1 MINKSKKK
9 NISLIF
15 IGFSMVIRGLIIT
28 VVMETELLF
37 YSVAVINTSTTFL
50 NYFSNLYGN
59 METPSI
65 MRIIG
70 HVAESSFL
78 LYIDKAIIIN
88 IPILDAMMMT
98 AKKQ

>member
-1 MINKSKKK
+1 
-9 NISLIF
+9 
-15 IGFSMVIRGLIIT
+15 
-28 VVMETELLF
+28 METELLF

-78 LYIDKAIIIN
+78 LYIDMARIIDITVLN
-88 IPILDAMMMT
+88 
-98 AKKQ
+98 AKKMTNTKQ

>member
-1 MINKSKKK
+1 MAIWA
-9 NISLIF
+9 
-15 IGFSMVIRGLIIT
+15 LIIT

-78 LYIDKAIIIN
+78 LYIDMARIIDITVLN
-88 IPILDAMMMT
+88 AMKMT
-98 AKKQ
+98 NTKQ

>member
-37 YSVAVINTSTTFL
+37 YSVAVTNTSTTFL

-78 LYIDKAIIIN
+78 LYIDRARIIDITVLN
-88 IPILDAMMMT
+88 AMKMT
-98 AKKQ
+98 NTKQ

>member
-1 MINKSKKK
+1 
-9 NISLIF
+9 
-15 IGFSMVIRGLIIT
+15 
-28 VVMETELLF
+28 
-37 YSVAVINTSTTFL
+37 
-50 NYFSNLYGN
+50 

>member
-1 MINKSKKK
+1 
-9 NISLIF
+9 
-15 IGFSMVIRGLIIT
+15 MVIRGLIIT

-78 LYIDKAIIIN
+78 LYIDVARIIDITVLN
-88 IPILDAMMMT
+88 AMKMT
-98 AKKQ
+98 NTKQ

>member
-1 MINKSKKK
+1 
-9 NISLIF
+9 
-15 IGFSMVIRGLIIT
+15 MVIRGLIIT

-78 LYIDKAIIIN
+78 LYIDMARIIDITVLN
-88 IPILDAMMMT
+88 AMKMT
-98 AKKQ
+98 NTKQ

>member
-28 VVMETELLF
+28 VMMETELLF

-78 LYIDKAIIIN
+78 LYIDRARIIDITVLN
-88 IPILDAMMMT
+88 AMKMT
-98 AKKQ
+98 TTKQ